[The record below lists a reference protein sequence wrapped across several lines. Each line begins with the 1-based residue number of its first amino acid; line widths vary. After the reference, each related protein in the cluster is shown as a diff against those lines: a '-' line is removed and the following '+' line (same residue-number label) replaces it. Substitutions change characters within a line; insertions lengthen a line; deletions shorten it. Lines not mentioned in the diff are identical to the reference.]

1 MPITLTEAKAGMPNK
16 IDRAVIDEFRRAS
29 MLLDRLTFDD
39 AVSPGTGGSS
49 MVYGYMRLKTPSTA
63 STRQIN
69 NEYAPDEA
77 KRETA
82 TAPLKIIGG
91 SFEVDRVIQDT
102 SGNYNEIDFQL
113 KQQIAA
119 VRNYFHYLVI
129 NGDSAKNEGEFDG
142 LDALLTGTSTEY
154 KDAVGLDLSNSAMID
169 TNYRKFLDTIN
180 DFLTGL
186 DGKPDAFLGGS
197 KIISRLQAVAS
208 RAGYLTQSEDSFGR
222 KAQGYDGIPFID
234 LGKYFDGT
242 STVDVTSPYSAKV
255 GDSET
260 ETSGLCDLYAVKF
273 GLDGFHAVSPK
284 GGKIISTYLP
294 DLKQPGA
301 VKKGEVEMVAAVV
314 LKNSLNAGVMR
325 GIKVQ

>member
-1 MPITLTEAKAGMPNK
+1 MPITLEEAKVGMPTK
-16 IDRAVIDEFRRAS
+16 IDRAVIDEFRRSSA
-29 MLLDRLTFDD
+29 LLDRLTFDD
-39 AVSPGTGGSS
+39 AVSPGTGGSA
-49 MVYGYMRLKTPSTA
+49 MIYGYTRLKTPSTA

-69 NEYAPDEA
+69 AEYKPGEA
-77 KRETA
+77 IRETA
-82 TAPLKIIGG
+82 NAPLKIIGG
-91 SFEVDRVIQDT
+91 AFEVDRVVQDT
-102 SGNYNEIDFQL
+102 SGNYNEINFQL
-113 KQQIAA
+113 QQQIIA

-154 KDAVGLDLSNSAMID
+154 KGAIGFDLSNSAMID
-169 TNYRKFLDTIN
+169 TNYKKFLDVL
-180 DFLTGL
+180 DEFLSGL
-186 DGKPDAFLGGS
+186 DGKPDALLGGS
-197 KIISRLQAVAS
+197 KIITRLQAVAR
-208 RAGYLTQSEDSFGR
+208 RADYLTQSEDSFGR

-234 LGKYFDGT
+234 LGKYFNGT
-242 STVDVTSPYSAKV
+242 STVDVTSPYSAIV
-255 GDSET
+255 GDNET
-260 ETSGLCDLYAVKF
+260 ETDGLCDLYAVKF

-284 GGKIISTYLP
+284 GGKVISTYLP